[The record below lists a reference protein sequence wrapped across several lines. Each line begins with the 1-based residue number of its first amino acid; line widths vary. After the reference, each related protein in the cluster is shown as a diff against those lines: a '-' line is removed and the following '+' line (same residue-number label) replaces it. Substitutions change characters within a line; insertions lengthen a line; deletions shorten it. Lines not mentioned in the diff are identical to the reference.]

1 MFELKVRVAV
11 PEPPKMIVGL
21 IAGVSPVVLVTVS
34 DTVPEKWFNGVI
46 VMMEEPV
53 VPALISTLSGLEVIV

>member
-1 MFELKVRVAV
+1 MFELKVSVAV
-11 PEPPKMIVGL
+11 PDPPEMIVGL
-21 IAGVSPVVLVTVS
+21 IARVSPVVLVTES
-34 DTVPEKWFNGVI
+34 DTAREKWFWGVI